1 MIIRAFSISALIST
15 IKKRP
20 RLLASI
26 VVGLLSVAAIF
37 VDWQWPQGTQWPVD
51 WNAGNML
58 YKQLIYMTSAE
69 CAGLVLGMKVPIIL
83 TSRSDSITSRIAS
96 CALAVL
102 MVHRDAGRRASI

>member
-20 RLLASI
+20 RLLTSI

-51 WNAGNML
+51 WNASALL
-58 YKQLIYMTSAE
+58 YL
-69 CAGLVLGMKVPIIL
+69 GLAIHMMFGSTHERMCKRVVRK
-83 TSRSDSITSRIAS
+83 D
-96 CALAVL
+96 
-102 MVHRDAGRRASI
+102 